1 MTTETQINTQP
12 SRFEA
17 EKALRFSGFGADLR
31 LTLDIYMNRT
41 LFSCGLRKSVELKD
55 GRPYD
60 ITTTLENDVMKDLRR
75 SFITSFTHNRGT
87 NPVTIM

>member
-17 EKALRFSGFGADLR
+17 EKALRFSGFGADLK

-55 GRPYD
+55 GRLYD
-60 ITTTLENDVMKDLRR
+60 ITITLEKEVNLVGIKCK
-75 SFITSFTHNRGT
+75 H
-87 NPVTIM
+87 